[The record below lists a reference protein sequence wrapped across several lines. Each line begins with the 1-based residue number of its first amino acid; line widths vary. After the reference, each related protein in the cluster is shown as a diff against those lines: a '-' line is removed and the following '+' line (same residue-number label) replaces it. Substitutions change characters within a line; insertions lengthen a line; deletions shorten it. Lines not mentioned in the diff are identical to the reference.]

1 MTPSQVIL
9 VKDSFER
16 VAEQPEVVAD
26 LFYTRLFALEPR
38 LRPLF
43 KGDMREQGRK
53 LMQMIGIAVRSLDRP
68 EAIVPAVQA
77 LGVRHA
83 SYGVQDADY
92 DVVGSALLWTLE
104 QGLGSD
110 FTPQTQAAWLA
121 SYTLLADVMKQAAH
135 QGAAVA
141 GPES

>member
-9 VKDSFER
+9 VKNSFER
-16 VAEQPEVVAD
+16 VAEQPDVVAD
-26 LFYTRLFALEPR
+26 LFYTRLFTLEPR

-43 KGDMREQGRK
+43 KGDMAEQGRK

-68 EAIVPAVQA
+68 EAIIPAVQA

-92 DVVGSALLWTLE
+92 DAVGATLLWTLG
-104 QGLGSD
+104 QGLGAD
-110 FTPQTQAAWLA
+110 FTPETEEAWAA
-121 SYTLLADVMKQAAH
+121 SYSLLAGVMKEAANKKE
-135 QGAAVA
+135 VLF
-141 GPES
+141 